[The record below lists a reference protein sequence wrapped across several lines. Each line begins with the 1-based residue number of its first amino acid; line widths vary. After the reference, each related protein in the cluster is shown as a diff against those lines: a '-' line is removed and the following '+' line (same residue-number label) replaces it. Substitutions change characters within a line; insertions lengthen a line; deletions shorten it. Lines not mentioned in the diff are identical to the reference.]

1 MIFQIYIILK
11 HADTQLQTVAM
22 LEFTTEL
29 RADTSL
35 RFPAL
40 RLQTFPP
47 VTMVEQNNE
56 LQ

>member
-1 MIFQIYIILK
+1 MK

-56 LQ
+56 LH